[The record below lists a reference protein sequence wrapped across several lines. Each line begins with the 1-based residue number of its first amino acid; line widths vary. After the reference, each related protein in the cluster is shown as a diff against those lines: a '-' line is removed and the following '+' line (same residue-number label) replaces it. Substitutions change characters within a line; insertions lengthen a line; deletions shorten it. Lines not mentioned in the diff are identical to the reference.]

1 MVGDDE
7 WQSAHNGEQQVI
19 LIHNGTELARTTKI
33 DIHVY
38 KDNVANPMP

>member
-19 LIHNGTELARTTKI
+19 LIHNGTELARTT
-33 DIHVY
+33 
-38 KDNVANPMP
+38 